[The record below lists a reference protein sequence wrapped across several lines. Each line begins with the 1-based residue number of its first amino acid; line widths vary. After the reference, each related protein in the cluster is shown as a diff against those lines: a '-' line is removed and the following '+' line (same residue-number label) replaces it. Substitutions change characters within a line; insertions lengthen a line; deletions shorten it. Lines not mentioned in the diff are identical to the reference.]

1 MVLSVADFAKKIRK
15 ESWAYQ
21 GVDDLT
27 LTKAVLKQRPEYS
40 SQVKI
45 PKEYTGWTMFSKK
58 AVDAVGSFESW
69 VANKFSKWFEQ
80 GKQQAKWYQKMVEAP
95 APTAEQ
101 VGIRR
106 APSQVK
112 DKISSFFKTSGNRD
126 VQIFWELAWDVGKA
140 AQMTTNFL
148 GWWARDA
155 VTWLWNIRKQISSE
169 GYGKTAGDIVA
180 WVKEAVPQAID
191 VASQAFQWD
200 KWAQNKI
207 MQFIEK
213 YPDIAIFWGK
223 WAIDLAK
230 WARNTAKFAKTM
242 YDNPSFNVI
251 DEAGNVAGQTTAREA
266 VAQNFRTAWKTLFGR
281 KKPIEQPTTG
291 PGGTQAQ
298 GRRWR
303 PDSEPP
309 QPAAWPI
316 WTDPL
321 PFDPDWAGSVFES
334 PVWKFQDFDNTFRG
348 GVSSTMNKIWD
359 TIGKW
364 VNKIT
369 TPVAEI
375 ITKNKTGSQKIFS
388 AVAPRYNKLQGRNT
402 NAIAKMKNQI
412 DTVAAVA
419 MQLNMR
425 PKSLSEF
432 IDSTNDII
440 SIMGDKVQ
448 EKLGRPIEIDMEY
461 IASKIDEYIAE
472 KSKSWIVTDTPG
484 LNKLRE
490 QADAFREMGVIDVAQ
505 ANTIKQELNTR
516 ASRDDP
522 DLSQV
527 TKNGYTTASVALG
540 DALSTLLSDLP
551 GEFRYYKE
559 TMGAGL
565 AIMDDL
571 MKSLTQEMKKSTNG
585 IVESFSRISWLQDML
600 WGIISLSPSKTFSG
614 LWTFIVWESYGKLKN
629 KDFLIDRWFAQL
641 YKEAWLPE
649 PKTPYTPRRSDF
661 AWKWES
667 WITDQQ
673 IMKDFAGGKRYNE
686 FMGAKQAEA
695 DAKAKQENDMKAQQE
710 KIEKRAKEQ
719 QDMKKQK
726 IETQKRRFE
735 AALKSGIYEEIQ
747 PMKTPLKEGDLTEF
761 YGEVTK
767 RYTDRSLQK
776 VDTEDA
782 DNLGIYEV
790 GKVARKKWGNI
801 EAEAPITTPNG
812 SDDTPAPA
820 GDTVGGEVKVKW
832 YKQAE
837 YKKAAEDML
846 WLAIEELPEE
856 WQKLFQKAI
865 SAKTTKNRL
874 SLVDELLFNYGTV
887 EAKSAYLLDIA
898 DNWSKQDVQDAID
911 NLTKYW
917 FWKENPYTP
926 DEHAYTIAYLKDLL
940 EKKTMEKPSLF
951 DFSKDDWTTT
961 NWSSQE
967 WVWGAL
973 EVRTDKK
980 VTSTDT
986 TPISSKDGPSRDNE
1000 LSNWNGKSD
1009 IWGVKE
1015 KYWIVEQ
1022 RQMTFGW
1029 SWDWTV
1035 SVWGGKPD
1043 GWWIEKEQLM
1053 VEARKY
1059 KSAEEFMKKTTITVH
1074 GDLLKVWDETKI
1086 YTGNN
1091 KEWYYIWKVKSL
1103 KPDKHEFRKIDWLW
1117 TDFEIEVIWND
1128 GKKYIDKLLS
1138 WTAYIQEINWKKVKS
1153 WRLWK
1158 DITLSDLRK
1167 IREEANWD
1175 SIIPPENRSLSKAKK
1190 DTIQKTAVDILE
1202 KKNYSMDI
1210 ADYTNDEIQTFK
1222 TYSWVSWLTAEAG
1235 ILDQFYTPSTVIK
1248 AMWNLVGKYHS
1259 WPVQLALEPAAG
1271 IGRMALV
1278 GPDDIK
1284 YDMFE
1289 IDKTAWTIAQI
1300 LNQDSKVT
1308 IGDFQDIF
1316 MDGRKSKDYQG
1327 KYYDIAISNPPYK
1340 LRQTKQ
1346 RGLWEL
1352 QDFDRFEDYF
1362 TYRQL
1367 QMVKPWWVVVTIVPS
1382 AFLDKW
1388 SYKAKE
1394 MIASIGNLVDAY
1406 RLPEWTFPDTQI
1418 WTDILVFKKE
1428 PGDINNLI
1436 DKNFFKNNPA
1446 KILWEEKPATDRF
1459 GKPIMRIIGEK
1470 NAVTKIEGE
1479 FPKTIKKSSSTPTV
1493 AKPQQWLLA
1502 KATPN
1507 DAKIKKPDA
1516 NKPILAKED
1525 GVFETQTITMGNQDP
1540 KILQYQKDVNVLGYL
1555 DGYTVDD
1562 IASDPTWLNYMQGK
1576 IYTNYHYLQGNI
1588 REKLFN
1594 LQRDYSAGKIDKT
1607 IYDRQK
1613 SKLESILPEDVS
1625 IMEIEFSPFDKK
1637 IIDMST
1643 GEYKQWYEYNM
1654 STKKSERVE
1663 KPVTIRDVF
1672 LERLRDN
1679 KPRSITSS
1687 QYKISRI
1694 LDGKVEKWDWP
1705 IKSKIQ
1711 IDAQKAFNAFMRE
1724 GLSTKLQE
1732 DIAKEYNYTYNS
1744 YVKPDNKSQP
1754 LVINDVSTKFK
1765 WGKFKFTDAQ
1775 VEGINHLTNKWAG
1788 LIAYG
1793 VWVGKTITGL
1803 WATVAAMQ
1811 KWRTKRPLFVVPK
1824 ATLQHTW
1831 IGTIKELFPNYKI
1844 VNLWGLWVPDIKRL
1858 TKEYG
1863 ADPKNWI
1870 KDGEIAITTF
1880 QGLKNITLK
1889 PENESMLM
1897 KDLSDVMVTSTGNAK
1912 KDQKKMEKIE
1922 MEAGRLLKTSGKSE
1936 IYIEDLW
1943 IDHLTIDE
1951 VHNMKNI
1958 FQSAEVNK
1966 EDGQFNPFWGV
1977 LKWTSSD
1984 LGRKAYLASQ
1994 YVMRNNNNRWVYAL
2008 SATPFNNQPIEVY
2021 NLLALMAK
2029 KRLEEMGIKN
2039 INDFFTTFSYIQT
2052 EKVISP
2058 ANFKEIVERPVMKSF
2073 SNIAEL
2079 QKLLTEFI
2087 DYKDSATAIT
2097 MQQRPDKVVK
2107 RHIIKPSSL
2116 QQKVNDRIRD
2126 WVADNQDKDGVYLV
2140 SMGQSIMNATSPYF
2154 VNSAYSHIPEPTNG
2168 AQIFR
2173 DSPKLQMAL
2182 DMTKATLESWK
2193 GNVFWFMEQWVDYHP
2208 MIVDHIQESLW
2219 LKKGE
2224 VAFISGKITQDKKD
2238 EIAEWFRQGKVKVL
2252 VWWKTTSEGID
2263 LQKHWVTTIFFSL
2276 NWNPTTTVQAWWRV
2290 WRPGN
2295 PRDKV
2300 YEAYLLS
2307 EDSGDLRLM
2316 QKYEEKAS
2324 RINDIFSYQGRVFED
2339 PSMTDGEAKMALLT
2353 DPKAKAEQQMNMDKI
2368 DIEVKIEDYKSL
2380 VERNGSRIELLDKA
2394 SKDMVKLQENVDYY
2408 AEKQK
2413 NAYWGLMQYQ
2423 KDKLEEFRTELSRTN
2438 RKVDDIIKKHDKDYS
2453 WLPRQDA
2460 IVKIMEDLN
2469 ETNRR
2474 AVEQQQILWKEAEKI
2489 IEKLPEYE
2497 KYFMDEK
2504 AKIDALKLTP
2514 QQQIEEYKKFLE
2526 SVKVI

>member
-291 PGGTQAQ
+291 FGGTQAQ

-846 WLAIEELPEE
+846 WVTIEELPEE
-856 WQKLFQKAI
+856 WQSLFQKAI
-865 SAKTTKNRL
+865 NAKTTKNRL

-887 EAKSAYLLDIA
+887 DAKSAYLLDIA

-1053 VEARKY
+1053 IEARKY
-1059 KSAEEFMKKTTITVH
+1059 KSADEFMKKTTVTVH
-1074 GDLLKVWDETKI
+1074 GDLLKVWDEIKI

-1103 KPDKHEFRKIDWLW
+1103 NPDKHEFRKIDWLW

-1175 SIIPPENRSLSKAKK
+1175 SIIPPENKSLSKAKK
-1190 DTIQKTAVDILE
+1190 DTIQKTAIDILE

-1222 TYSWVSWLTAEAG
+1222 TYSWVSWITTEAG
-1235 ILDQFYTPSTVIK
+1235 VLDQFYTPSTVIK
-1248 AMWNLVGKYHS
+1248 AMRNLVGKYHD

-1271 IGRMALV
+1271 IGRIALV
-1278 GPDDIK
+1278 WPDDIK
-1284 YDMFE
+1284 FDMFE

-1300 LNQDSKVT
+1300 LNQNSNVT
-1308 IGDFQDIF
+1308 IWDFQDLF
-1316 MDGRKSKDYQG
+1316 MDGRKPKNYQG
-1327 KYYDIAISNPPYK
+1327 KYYDVAISNPPYK
-1340 LRQTKQ
+1340 TRQTKQ
-1346 RGLWEL
+1346 RGLGEL
-1352 QDFDRFEDYF
+1352 QEFDRFEDYF

-1382 AFLDKW
+1382 AFLNKW

-1394 MIASIGNLVDAY
+1394 MIASIGKLVDAY
-1406 RLPEWTFPDTQI
+1406 RLPEGTFPDTQI

-1428 PGDINNLI
+1428 TGDINDLI

-1459 GKPIMRIIGEK
+1459 WKPIMKVVGEK

-1479 FPKTIKKSSSTPTV
+1479 FPKTISRWTSTPTIT
-1493 AKPQQWLLA
+1493 KPQQWLFA
-1502 KATPN
+1502 QATAN
-1507 DAKIKKPDA
+1507 DAKIKKLDA
-1516 NKPILAKED
+1516 SKPILAKDNE
-1525 GVFETQTITMGNQDP
+1525 VFETKTVIMGNQDP
-1540 KILQYQKDVNVLGYL
+1540 KILQYQKDVNVLWHLNTYNI
-1555 DGYTVDD
+1555 DD
-1562 IASDPTWLNYMQGK
+1562 IASDPSWLNYMSWR

-1588 REKLFN
+1588 REKLDT
-1594 LQRDYSAGKIDKT
+1594 LEKDMVGGKIDKD

-1613 SKLESILPEDVS
+1613 SKLKAILPESVWMSD
-1625 IMEIEFSPFDKK
+1625 IMFSPFDQA
-1637 IIDMST
+1637 IVNMPT
-1643 GEYKQWYEYNM
+1643 GETKSWYSYEDGKQV
-1654 STKKSERVE
+1654 KVE
-1663 KPVTIRDVF
+1663 LPITIRDLF
-1672 LERLRDN
+1672 MRWLRDN
-1679 KPRSITSS
+1679 KPTSIESDNY
-1687 QYKISRI
+1687 QISRI
-1694 LDGKVEKWDWP
+1694 LDGKVAKWDSA
-1705 IKSKIQ
+1705 IKYQIQ
-1711 IDAQKAFNAFMRE
+1711 IDAQKAFNDFMVEALPSR
-1724 GLSTKLQE
+1724 LQE
-1732 DIAKEYNYTYNS
+1732 KILLDYNYSYNS

-1754 LVINDVSTKFK
+1754 LVVNEVSVKFK
-1765 WGKFKFTDAQ
+1765 TWRDFKFTDAQ
-1775 VEGINHLTNKWAG
+1775 IEWINHLTNKWAW

-1803 WATVAAMQ
+1803 WATIVAMQ
-1811 KWRTKRPLFVVPK
+1811 KWWTKRPLFVVPK

-1831 IGTIKELFPNYKI
+1831 VGTIKKLFPTYNI
-1844 VNLWGLWVPDIKRL
+1844 VNLWWLWVPDIARL
-1858 TKEYG
+1858 KKQYWP
-1863 ADPKNWI
+1863 DPANWI
-1870 KDGEIAITTF
+1870 KDWEIAITTF

-1889 PENESMLM
+1889 PENEQLVT
-1897 KDLSDVMVTSTGNAK
+1897 KDLSDVMWNTTGNAK

-1922 MEAGRLLKTSGKSE
+1922 MEAGKQLKTTNSE
-1936 IYIEDLW
+1936 IYLEDLW

-1958 FQSAEVNK
+1958 FQAAEVKK
-1966 EDGQFNPFWGV
+1966 EDGQFNPFWAV
-1977 LKWTSSD
+1977 LKWSSSD
-1984 LGRKAYLASQ
+1984 LWRKAYMIAQ
-1994 YVMRNNNNRWVYAL
+1994 HIMRNNNDRWVYAL

-2029 KRLEEMGIKN
+2029 KRLEDMGIKN
-2039 INDFFTTFSYIQT
+2039 INDFFTTFSYIQ
-2052 EKVISP
+2052 EEEVISP
-2058 ANFKEIVERPVMKSF
+2058 KDFNTVEYRPTMKSF
-2073 SNIAEL
+2073 SNVQEL

-2087 DYKDSATAIT
+2087 DYKDAASTST
-2097 MQQRPDKVVK
+2097 MMPRPDKVVA
-2107 RHIIKPSSL
+2107 RHIVKNSPKQEL
-2116 QQKVNDRIRD
+2116 VNQRIREWTD
-2126 WVADNQDKDGVYLV
+2126 ANYNKKWVYLV
-2140 SMGQSIMNATSPYF
+2140 GMGQSILNATSPYF
-2154 VNSAYSHIPEPTNG
+2154 VNPWYSWLSPAMNWKQLFD
-2168 AQIFR
+2168 A
-2173 DSPKLQMAL
+2173 SPKLQMAL
-2182 DMTKATLESWK
+2182 SMTQATLDSGK
-2193 GNVFWFMEQWVDYHP
+2193 GHIFWFLEQWVDYHP
-2208 MIVDHIQESLW
+2208 MIVEYIQESLW

-2224 VAFISGKITQDKKD
+2224 VAFISWKISQDKKD
-2238 EIAEWFRQGKVKVL
+2238 DIAEWFRQGKVKVL
-2252 VWWKTTSEGID
+2252 VGWTTTSEGID
-2263 LQKHWVTTIFFSL
+2263 LQDYWVTTLFFSL
-2276 NWNPTTTVQAWWRV
+2276 NWNPTKTVQAWWRIR
-2290 WRPGN
+2290 RPGN
-2295 PRDKV
+2295 VRDKV

-2339 PSMTDGEAKMALLT
+2339 ESMTDWQAKMALMT
-2353 DPKAKAEQQMNMDKI
+2353 DPVAKARQQMEMDKGEI
-2368 DIEVKIEDYKSL
+2368 VKKSKRMFDLTERNTTKMKVLNEQTRTITNLQDTIKYYEDLAKNWTIRDYQKDQLEDYK
-2380 VERNGSRIELLDKA
+2380 
-2394 SKDMVKLQENVDYY
+2394 KDIVR
-2408 AEKQK
+2408 AK
-2413 NAYWGLMQYQ
+2413 N
-2423 KDKLEEFRTELSRTN
+2423 
-2438 RKVDDIIKKHDKDYS
+2438 KVNEIIKKHDKDYS
-2453 WLPRQDA
+2453 WLPIDEA
-2460 IVKIMEDLN
+2460 AEKIVIDLN
-2469 ETNRR
+2469 EKNKKLF
-2474 AVEQQQILWKEAEKI
+2474 EEKNSMDDQAKN
-2489 IEKLPEYE
+2489 IEDKLPEYE
-2497 KYFMDEK
+2497 KYFFEEK
-2504 AKIDALKLTP
+2504 KIIDALKKTP
-2514 QQQIEEYKKFLE
+2514 AEQIEEYKKFLS
-2526 SVKVI
+2526 SVTLPDGK